1 MIIRTLA
8 SLAVLLGFALTAYF
22 TVPQIKSAL
31 LTVGFISEMIPDIP
45 VKPLSWFSSTP
56 NREKVIYGGKYEP
69 LEADLYLPGEI
80 DQPKGAILLFLGV
93 NPAGRDDP
101 RVISVGESLARIGI
115 VTMIPWSTEMT
126 SNKVTESEIENVAAA
141 FDFLV
146 KHEFVDSN
154 RVGLAGFCVGASI
167 VLMAAQ
173 EDSIRNKVQLVS
185 SFGAYYDARS
195 LVVSVI
201 SKTASYGGDVRTWE
215 PSNLSN
221 EVVRSH
227 MIDWGSLAGERELL
241 KHALGELDNGS
252 NLLGSLTSETVS
264 TYKLLT
270 APSGNRARVLSL
282 MESMPPR
289 ADYFMT
295 KVSPSVDMEFLEA
308 NVYIMHDVEDSMIP
322 VEESRMIRNAI
333 DPLKI
338 KKYTEFR
345 LFDHVDPERPL
356 GHVEFLKEIYRL
368 FLHVNGIIG
377 ELTE

>member
-126 SNKVTESEIENVAAA
+126 SNKVTESEIENVVAA

-173 EDSIRNKVQLVS
+173 QDSIRSKVQLVS

-201 SKTASYGGDVRTWE
+201 SQTASYGGDVRTWE

-282 MESMPPR
+282 MERMPPR

-333 DPLKI
+333 DPFKI

-345 LFDHVDPERPL
+345 LFDHVDPGRPL